1 VSASRQLSLADLE
14 CPPTREAE
22 EASEPKAERERT
34 AEQAAAIEARD
45 PYVFVEA
52 GAGTGKTGVLV
63 ERYCDAVAV
72 AETGADAVLAFTF
85 TEKAAGELRA
95 RVRAELRRRAAA
107 ANERGDAERAREL
120 RELAR
125 APGAWMTTIHGFCR
139 RLVAAHPLAAGVDPG
154 FRVLDAPESDLLAE
168 RAFESAFDELL
179 ADPSPSRLALAAARR
194 RPVLRDLV
202 RGAHDELRSL
212 GRERPSLEEIGEP
225 DLAGAIR
232 ELAEAAE
239 QALAE
244 TADAG
249 NQNAAALRERIVAAT
264 RLPDEHLAGGTPDID
279 AVLGLVVDKGGAAFQ
294 GPAVNRYNRAVPR
307 VVERLAA
314 DLYDALRDLV
324 EIYGRHYAELKAERS
339 GLDFEDLQ
347 LRAIAL
353 LRESTPIR
361 DAYRERFTD
370 ILVDEFQDTNRL
382 QVDLVEL
389 LRGPATR
396 LFTVG
401 DEFQSI
407 YGFRHADVA
416 VFRRERERATALPLS
431 GNFRSVPGVLGPAN
445 ALGEALLPGYRSLAA
460 ALADPPES
468 GEGPATELLLVEKA
482 GWEDEEVVLAN
493 RGELDAP
500 ADRVAEAAA
509 LARRLAE
516 LAVPVT
522 DGGPGFARGEMVV
535 LLRAFTHVTAYEE
548 ALERAGLRPL
558 VIGGRGYW
566 SQQQVEDMLC
576 LLGVVAN
583 PLEDEALLGAL
594 AGPACAASP
603 DALWLLRR
611 ATGRGRHLWP
621 TIDRRFGPRAER
633 EPDAAETEPGQAQEA
648 DPEREAELAK
658 RREAEEAIAADDVER
673 IRDFAA
679 RLARLRRRAPLE
691 PLDSLVDETA
701 RAFGYD
707 LAVLARDRGRRR
719 WANVRKLMRLARAYE
734 EANGRDLA
742 GFVASM
748 RSRAERDDR
757 EPEAQTEVE
766 GHDGVRLMTVH
777 NAKGLEFGV
786 VAVADLGRD
795 LGAGGFPPAF
805 RARPADDGDGVRIGV
820 RLARAG
826 ADSLRLF
833 ELEGLQAEATEE
845 ESAEDRRL
853 AYVAATR
860 AERHLILSGVVDP
873 ATAAR
878 CGKEDELRPRT
889 AVIYRLLRHFGVGIE
904 EGALTAAG
912 GTAPVSLEE
921 PTRATIGLPPPTA
934 LPGVEAPRG
943 TAIAVSLL
951 RPAPGLG
958 AELLA
963 PPPTAEDP
971 APPPAPGRSL
981 LALVPPERSPVPP
994 GHLSNAAL
1002 ELYARCGY
1010 RFYAE
1015 RVLGLRPLELGADG
1029 GSGGA
1034 LAFGT
1039 AVHALLEWSARNRW
1053 LEPPRERCERA
1064 LARAGLPPD
1073 PERTERARELVGGWL
1088 AAPLR
1093 AELERS
1099 RLAPE
1104 APFLLEIGGAVIRG
1118 MLDLLASAPGAGPI
1132 VVDYKTNA
1140 LDGRSPAELM
1150 SAYETQRDLY
1160 ALAAGGGGEEVRTAF
1175 VFLERPAEPVVREHG
1190 PDELA
1195 ATRERLEGLVAGI
1208 AAERFEVTARPHRAL
1223 CHDCPARPRLCSH
1236 PIEATMADT
1245 PPDLPPVEAP
1255 RTEPIAAE

>member
-1 VSASRQLSLADLE
+1 M
-14 CPPTREAE
+14 
-22 EASEPKAERERT
+22 
-34 AEQAAAIEARD
+34 
-45 PYVFVEA
+45 
-52 GAGTGKTGVLV
+52 LV
-63 ERYCDAVAV
+63 ERYCDAVV
-72 AETGADAVLAFTF
+72 AAEAGADAVLAFTF

-95 RVRAELRRRAAA
+95 RVRAELRRRAAGA
-107 ANERGDAERAREL
+107 EQDGDGGRAREL
-120 RELAR
+120 RALSR
-125 APGAWMTTIHGFCR
+125 APGAWVTTIHGFCR

-168 RAFESAFDELL
+168 RAFEAAFDELL
-179 ADPSPSRLALAAARR
+179 ADPSPPRLALAAARPR
-194 RPVLRDLV
+194 FVLRELV

-212 GRERPSLEEIGEP
+212 GRERPTLDPLGEP
-225 DLAGAIR
+225 DLTGALD
-232 ELAEAAE
+232 ELAQAAQE
-239 QALAE
+239 ALAE
-244 TADAG
+244 TADADR
-249 NQNAAALRERIVAAT
+249 QNAVALRERIAAAT
-264 RLPDEHLAGGTPDID
+264 RLAEEHRAGTTPELDD
-279 AVLGLVVDKGGAAFQ
+279 VLGLFVDKGGAAFKV
-294 GPAVNRYNRAVPR
+294 PAVNRYREALAC

-324 EIYGRHYAELKAERS
+324 EIYARRYAELKAERS

-353 LRESTPIR
+353 LRESAPVR
-361 DAYRERFTD
+361 DAYRERFGD

-382 QVDLVEL
+382 QVDLVDL
-389 LRGPATR
+389 LRGPGTR

-416 VFRRERERATALPLS
+416 VFRTERERATALPLS

-445 ALGEALLPGYRSLAA
+445 ALGDALLPGYRPLAA
-460 ALADPPES
+460 AVP
-468 GEGPATELLLVEKA
+468 EGPRTGHGPAAELLLVEKS
-482 GWEDEEVVLAN
+482 GWDEEDVGLVD

-516 LAVPVT
+516 LASST
-522 DGGPGFARGEMVV
+522 QDGGAGLARGEMVV
-535 LLRAFTHVTAYEE
+535 LLRAYTHVTAYEE

-566 SQQQVEDMLC
+566 SQQQVEDMVC

-583 PLEDEALLGAL
+583 PLDDEALLGTL

-603 DALWLLRR
+603 DALWLLRG
-611 ATGRGRHLWP
+611 ATGRKRHLWP
-621 TIDRRFGPRAER
+621 TIERLYGRRAEEER
-633 EPDAAETEPGQAQEA
+633 ETEVEPDEEV
-648 DPEREAELAK
+648 DPEREAELE
-658 RREAEEAIAADDVER
+658 RRRQAADAIGDEDAER

-679 RLARLRRRAPLE
+679 RLDGLRRRAALL

-701 RAFGYD
+701 RTVGYD
-707 LAVLARDRGRRR
+707 LAVLGRDRGTRR

-734 EANGRDLA
+734 EASGRDLA
-742 GFVASM
+742 GFVTSM

-786 VAVADLGRD
+786 VAVADLGRE

-805 RARPADDGDGVRIGV
+805 RARPTDDGDGVRIGV

-833 ELEGLQAEATEE
+833 ELRGLQAEASEE

-873 ATAAR
+873 AIAVR
-878 CGKEDELRPRT
+878 CANEEEPRPRT
-889 AVIYRLLRHFGVGIE
+889 AVIYRLLRHFGLGVD
-904 EGALTAAG
+904 EGSLTAAEG
-912 GTAPVSLEE
+912 SPVTVEE
-921 PTRATIGLPPPTA
+921 PTRARIELPPPAA
-934 LPGVEAPRG
+934 LPGVAPPSR
-943 TAIAVSLL
+943 TEIAVRLL
-951 RPAPGLG
+951 RPAPGIG
-958 AELLA
+958 TELLA
-963 PPPTAEDP
+963 PLAAAGPPTP
-971 APPPAPGRSL
+971 APPPGRSI
-981 LALVPPERSPVPP
+981 LAVVPPERPPVPP

-1015 RVLGLRPLELGADG
+1015 RVLGLRPLELAAG
-1029 GSGGA
+1029 GGGGGA
-1034 LAFGT
+1034 LSFGT

-1064 LARAGLPPD
+1064 LSRAGLAPD
-1073 PERTERARELVGGWL
+1073 PARTERAMELVRGWL
-1088 AAPLR
+1088 SSPLR
-1093 AELERS
+1093 EELGSS

-1104 APFLLEIGGAVIRG
+1104 APFLLEVGGAVVRG
-1118 MLDLLASAPGAGPI
+1118 KLDLLAGAPGARPL

-1140 LDGRSPAELM
+1140 LDGRAPEELM

-1160 ALAAGGGGEEVRTAF
+1160 ALAAGGQDEPVRTAF
-1175 VFLERPAEPVVREHG
+1175 VFLERPGEPVLHEHE
-1190 PDELA
+1190 PAELA
-1195 ATRERLEGLVAGI
+1195 ATREQLEGLVAGI
-1208 AAERFEVTARPHRAL
+1208 AAERFEVTASPHRAL

-1236 PIEATMADT
+1236 PVEATMADS
-1245 PPDLPPVEAP
+1245 PPGVAPVEAP
-1255 RTEPIAAE
+1255 RTEPADPE